1 MAFMSDKEKLVEQAL
16 KLSPADKADMVHKL
30 IESLDLPDKE
40 IDDLWMT
47 EAESR
52 IDAYENDKL
61 KSISVEEALSKY
73 KTQ

>member
-1 MAFMSDKEKLVEQAL
+1 MAFMTDKEKLVEQAL

>member
-1 MAFMSDKEKLVEQAL
+1 
-16 KLSPADKADMVHKL
+16 MVHKL